1 MDMEEKNKPK
11 ATNNVQKKIN
21 IRSDEPIA

>member
-11 ATNNVQKKIN
+11 ATNNVQKKIH